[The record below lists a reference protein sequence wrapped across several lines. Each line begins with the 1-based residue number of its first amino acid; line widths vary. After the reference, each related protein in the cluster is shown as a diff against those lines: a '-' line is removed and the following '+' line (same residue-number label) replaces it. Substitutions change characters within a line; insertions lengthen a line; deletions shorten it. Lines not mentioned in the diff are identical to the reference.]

1 MDVQLLMLLMI
12 TTTTMIMPMLNMP
25 LMLNQ
30 PFQPVMLARG
40 AVRMM

>member
-1 MDVQLLMLLMI
+1 MDVQLLMLLM

-30 PFQPVMLARG
+30 PFQPVMLVRG

>member
-12 TTTTMIMPMLNMP
+12 TTIMAILNMP

-30 PFQPVMLARG
+30 PFQPVMLVRG